1 VSQYPKFV
9 KPKFVRQ
16 GRRANCRADWA
27 GRLAPPPDAPEL
39 PERARPRWPA
49 WNAPVALFASLGA
62 LTVLGLP
69 LLPLILLTEAGDPY
83 DAIAL
88 LVLLII
94 QDGLFMGAALM
105 LAWLTVRP
113 RSWHFGVR
121 RTRLWP
127 TLGWTVVGFLLLL
140 GFEIGYIELLG
151 VDDSNVEELGE
162 DSVLGAIAIA
172 LAVIVL
178 APVSEEFFFRGF
190 FYRALRTRLR
200 VWSASLIDG
209 VAFGA
214 LHVGGTP
221 FELLPV
227 IAVFG
232 VGQCLVYER
241 TGSLFAVIAIHAAF
255 NTFAMLGVIPVVA
268 IGVGVV
274 VLAACLLVP
283 RWLRFEPSPFGLD
296 PRAKPIPA

>member
-1 VSQYPKFV
+1 MM
-9 KPKFVRQ
+9 
-16 GRRANCRADWA
+16 AA
-27 GRLAPPPDAPEL
+27 RLAAPPDPPEL

-49 WNAPVALFASLGA
+49 WYAPVALFGSLG
-62 LTVLGLP
+62 VLSVAGLP
-69 LLPLILLTEAGDPY
+69 LLPLIVLLEAGDPY

-88 LVLLII
+88 LALLIV
-94 QDGLFMGAALM
+94 QDASFMGAALM
-105 LAWLTVRP
+105 LAWWTLRP
-113 RSWHFGVR
+113 RAWHFGVR
-121 RTRLWP
+121 RTRLWR
-127 TLGWTVVGFLLLL
+127 TLGWTVLGFLFLL
-140 GFEIGYIELLG
+140 GFEIGYVELLG

-162 DSVLGAIAIA
+162 DSVIGAIAVA
-172 LAVIVL
+172 LAVIVV
-178 APVSEEFFFRGF
+178 APVSEEFFFRAF
-190 FYRALRTRLR
+190 FFRALRSRLR

-209 VAFGA
+209 IAFGA

-221 FELLPV
+221 LELLPV

-232 VGQCLVYER
+232 VGQCLVYEF

-268 IGVGVV
+268 IVVGVA

-283 RWLRFEPSPFGLD
+283 RWLRFEPSPFGRD